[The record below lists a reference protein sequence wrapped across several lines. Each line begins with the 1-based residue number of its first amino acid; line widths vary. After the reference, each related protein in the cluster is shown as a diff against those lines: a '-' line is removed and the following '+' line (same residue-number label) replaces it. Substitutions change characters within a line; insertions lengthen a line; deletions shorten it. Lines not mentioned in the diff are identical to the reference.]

1 VRKAKNNKEK
11 KRAQEVINILAKEES
26 TILKPVLTGISANML
41 RWWIEKKTNE
51 QKAKII
57 HMKWKAK
64 IIHMKWFGFK
74 YGKIEK

>member
-41 RWWIEKKTNE
+41 R
-51 QKAKII
+51 
-57 HMKWKAK
+57 
-64 IIHMKWFGFK
+64 
-74 YGKIEK
+74 